1 MRTTEVITPVGLFI
15 KYVPGPAPT
24 CIPSLVFSFILQSVI
39 VLEAKRVCLKNKPYP
54 TRSGGRGGGQSIEC
68 GPPSSSSPVCS
79 LSSTGGAYLYYIYNV
94 IGILYTVQYI
104 YVLI

>member
-1 MRTTEVITPVGLFI
+1 MRTTEVIPPVGLFI

-24 CIPSLVFSFILQSVI
+24 CIPSLVFSFILLSVI
-39 VLEAKRVCLKNKPYP
+39 VLEAKRGCLKNKPYP

-79 LSSTGGAYLYYIYNV
+79 LSSTSGAYLYV
-94 IGILYTVQYI
+94 LYTLYI
-104 YVLI
+104 MS